1 MNIKRNLSDVI
12 RVVLIAGMAVL
23 ALMLVMEWSEF
34 QDARRPQLETS
45 TTTTSNGVPAA
56 PAAGETPSVVD
67 QPAQEIPLATPS
79 EVPAL
84 VDEAPVSRAQ
94 LVRVQTDTLE
104 VLIDTYGGDI
114 VKVALLR
121 YADELNSSEP
131 LVLLNRNQSMMYIA
145 QSGLVGPN
153 ATDLPSGERPVF
165 AVQQSEFVLDENSD
179 RLNVDLLLQQGDV
192 RITKRY
198 TFHRGDNLVGLSYL
212 VDNRSPEAWTAHLY
226 GQIKRDDH
234 SPGRRA
240 GFGVGGFLGAATTT
254 ADDNYAKFDFGD
266 VAKRPVSFDQQ
277 GGWVAMVQHYFI
289 SAWIPDADQTN
300 HFFLRKLANTNQF
313 LFGFTGPAQQV
324 APGQQGSFSAEFYAG
339 PKDIHRLKEIAP
351 YLERTIDY
359 GPLWFIGLPLF
370 YFLNWIHGF
379 VGNWGIAII
388 LLVVAVKAAFF
399 HLSAT
404 GFRSMARM
412 RKFAPKMQELKE
424 RYGDNRQK
432 FSEEMIKLYKKE
444 KINPMKG
451 CLPMLL
457 QMPVF
462 IALYWVLME
471 NVELRHATFLW
482 INDLSVKDPFFI
494 LPLVYGAT
502 FWFQMKLNPPAQ
514 DPTQQKIMQMM
525 PVFFTVMFMF
535 FPAGLVLYWVTNGIL
550 SIAQQW
556 FITRQIERGDSKA
569 V

>member
-1 MNIKRNLSDVI
+1 MDIKRNFSDWLRVI
-12 RVVLIAGMAVL
+12 LIAGMAVV
-23 ALMLVMEWSEF
+23 ALLLVMEWSEF
-34 QDARRPQLETS
+34 QDARRPQMETS
-45 TTTTSNGVPAA
+45 TTLSEGVPASPGSDA
-56 PAAGETPSVVD
+56 PVPADSAG
-67 QPAQEIPLATPS
+67 QEIPQVVEPDAPATS
-79 EVPAL
+79 GAT
-84 VDEAPVSRAQ
+84 ASSRAQ
-94 LVRVQTDTLE
+94 LIKVRTDTLE

-114 VKVALLR
+114 VKVALLSH
-121 YADELNSSEP
+121 ANELNSPDP

-145 QSGLVGPN
+145 QSGLVGAN
-153 ATDLPSGERPVF
+153 ATDLSNGQRPVF
-165 AVQQSEFVLDENSD
+165 AVQQSEFVLNDGSD
-179 RLNVDLLLQQGDV
+179 RLDVDLRLQQGDV
-192 RITKRY
+192 TITKRY
-198 TFHRGDNLVGLSYL
+198 TFHRGDNLVDLSYL
-212 VDNRSPEAWTAHLY
+212 VDNRSSQLWTAHLY

-234 SPGRRA
+234 VPGRRA
-240 GFGVGGFLGAATTT
+240 GFGIGGFLGAATTT
-254 ADDNYAKFDFGD
+254 ADEKYAKFDFGD
-266 VAKRPVSFDQQ
+266 VAKRPLSFDHQ

-289 SAWIPDADQTN
+289 SAWIPQADETN
-300 HFFLRKLANTNQF
+300 RFFLRKLANTNQF
-313 LFGFTGPAQQV
+313 LFGFTGPAHQV
-324 APGQQGSFSAEFYAG
+324 APGQQGVISAQFYAG
-339 PKDIHRLKEIAP
+339 PKDIHRLKEVAP
-351 YLERTIDY
+351 HLERTIDY

-370 YFLNWIHGF
+370 YFISWIYGF
-379 VGNWGIAII
+379 VGNWGVAII

-404 GFRSMARM
+404 GFRSMAKM

-471 NVELRHATFLW
+471 NVELRHAAFLW
-482 INDLSVKDPFFI
+482 LDDLSVKDPFYI
-494 LPLVYGAT
+494 LPLIYGAT
-502 FWFQMKLNPPAQ
+502 FWFQMRLNPPAQ

-525 PVFFTVMFMF
+525 PIFFTVMFMF
-535 FPAGLVLYWVTNGIL
+535 FPSGLVLYWVVNGIL

-569 V
+569 A

>member
-1 MNIKRNLSDVI
+1 MNIKRNFSDVI
-12 RVVLIAGMAVL
+12 RVVLIAGMAVI
-23 ALMLVMEWSEF
+23 ALMLVMEWSAF
-34 QDARRPQLETS
+34 QDARRPQMETS
-45 TTTTSNGVPAA
+45 TTLSHGVPGTPSVGETPGAEAPNQEIPQLRPSDVPA
-56 PAAGETPSVVD
+56 PAAEN
-67 QPAQEIPLATPS
+67 
-79 EVPAL
+79 
-84 VDEAPVSRAQ
+84 APTSQAQ
-94 LVRVQTDTLE
+94 LVTVRTDTLE

-121 YADELNSSEP
+121 YDAELNSAEP
-131 LVLLNRNQSMMYIA
+131 LVLLNRNQSMTYIA
-145 QSGLVGPN
+145 QSGLVGTN
-153 ATDLPSGERPVF
+153 GTDLSGGERPIF
-165 AVQQSEFVLDENSD
+165 TVQQPEFVLSEDSN
-179 RLNVDLLLQQGDV
+179 RLDVDLLLQQGNV
-192 RITKRY
+192 SITKRY
-198 TFHRGDNLVGLSYL
+198 TFHRGDNLVDLNYL
-212 VDNRSPEAWTAHLY
+212 IDNRSAEPWSAHLY

-240 GFGVGGFLGAATTT
+240 GFGVGGFLGAATTNNE
-254 ADDNYAKFDFGD
+254 DNYAKFNFGK
-266 VAKRPVSFDQQ
+266 VAKRPVSFDYQ

-289 SAWIPDADQTN
+289 SAWIPEADETN
-300 HFFLRKLANTNQF
+300 HFFLHQLPNTNQYV
-313 LFGFTGPAQQV
+313 FGFRGPAHQV
-324 APGQQGSFSAEFYAG
+324 APGQQGVISAEFYAG

-370 YFLNWIHGF
+370 YFLSWIHGF
-379 VGNWGIAII
+379 VGNWGVAII

-399 HLSAT
+399 HLAAT

-471 NVELRHATFLW
+471 NVELRHASFLW
-482 INDLSVKDPFFI
+482 LRDLSVKDPFFI
-494 LPLVYGAT
+494 LPLIYGAT
-502 FWFQMKLNPPAQ
+502 FWFQMRLNPPAQ

-525 PVFFTVMFMF
+525 PIFFTVMFMF
-535 FPAGLVLYWVTNGIL
+535 FPSGLVLYWVTNGVL

-556 FITRQIERGDSKA
+556 FITRQIERGDNKA
-569 V
+569 A

>member
-1 MNIKRNLSDVI
+1 MDIKRNISDWL
-12 RVVLIAGMAVL
+12 RVVLIAGMAVV
-23 ALMLVMEWSEF
+23 ALLLVMEWSDY
-34 QDARRPQLETS
+34 QDAQRPQIE
-45 TTTTSNGVPAA
+45 TTTTLSNGTPATRAAEAPTATDSSAAEIPQVTEPDVSAA
-56 PAAGETPSVVD
+56 PN
-67 QPAQEIPLATPS
+67 QE
-79 EVPAL
+79 
-84 VDEAPVSRAQ
+84 VSSQAQ
-94 LVRVQTDTLE
+94 LVQVRTDTLE

-121 YADELNSSEP
+121 HADELNSPQP

-153 ATDLPSGERPVF
+153 ATDLPNGERPIF
-165 AVQQSEFVLDENSD
+165 AVPQTEFVLQEGSDE
-179 RLNVDLLLQQGDV
+179 LHVDLRLQQGDV
-192 RITKRY
+192 TITKRY
-198 TFHRGDNLVGLSYL
+198 TFHRGDNLVDLTYL
-212 VDNRSPEAWTAHLY
+212 VDNRSDQPWTAHLY

-234 SPGRRA
+234 SPGKRA
-240 GFGVGGFLGAATTT
+240 GFGIGGFLGAATTN

-266 VAKRPVSFDQQ
+266 IAKRPLSFDQR
-277 GGWVAMVQHYFI
+277 GGWIAMVQHYFI
-289 SAWIPDADQTN
+289 SAWIPAADEAN
-300 HFFLRKLANTNQF
+300 RFFLRKLPNTNQF
-313 LFGFTGPAQQV
+313 LFGFTGPAHQV
-324 APGQQGSFSAEFYAG
+324 APGQQGTLSAEFYAG

-351 YLERTIDY
+351 HLELTIDY
-359 GPLWFIGLPLF
+359 GPLWFLGLPLF
-370 YFLNWIHGF
+370 YFLSWIYGF
-379 VGNWGIAII
+379 VGNWGVAII

-404 GFRSMARM
+404 GFRSMAKM

-471 NVELRHATFLW
+471 NVELRHASFLW
-482 INDLSVKDPFFI
+482 LDDLSVKDPFFI
-494 LPLVYGAT
+494 LPLIYGAT

-525 PVFFTVMFMF
+525 PIFFTVMFMF
-535 FPAGLVLYWVTNGIL
+535 FPSGLVLYWVTNGIL

-556 FITRQIERGDSKA
+556 FITRQIERGESKA
-569 V
+569 S

>member
-1 MNIKRNLSDVI
+1 MNIKRNFSDVA
-12 RVVLIAGMAVL
+12 RVLLGAGMAVV
-23 ALMLVMEWSEF
+23 ALLLVMEWSKF
-34 QDARRPQLETS
+34 QEARQPQMETS
-45 TTTTSNGVPAA
+45 TTLSQEAPGVPTLPEA
-56 PAAGETPSVVD
+56 PST
-67 QPAQEIPLATPS
+67 AQEIPQAVPSDVPAPAATA
-79 EVPAL
+79 EVPT
-84 VDEAPVSRAQ
+84 SRAQ
-94 LVRVQTDTLE
+94 LIEVRTDNLE

-114 VKVALLR
+114 VKVALPR
-121 YADELNSSEP
+121 HAAELNSSQP

-145 QSGLVGPN
+145 QSGLVGPD
-153 ATDLPSGERPVF
+153 ATDLPSGERPIF
-165 AVQQSEFVLDENSD
+165 SVQQNRFVLEDGND
-179 RLNVDLLLQQGDV
+179 RLDVDLVLQQGDV

-198 TFHRGDNLVGLSYL
+198 TFHRGDNLINLTYL
-212 VDNRSPEAWTAHLY
+212 IDNASAEPWTAHLY

-234 SPGRRA
+234 KPTRRSGL
-240 GFGVGGFLGAATTT
+240 GFAGFLGAATTS
-254 ADDNYAKFDFGD
+254 DEDNYAKFDFGD
-266 VAKRPVSFDQQ
+266 VAKRPLTFDHQ

-289 SAWIPDADQTN
+289 SAWIPPADQTSR
-300 HFFLRKLANTNQF
+300 FFLRKLPNTNQF
-313 LFGFTGPAQQV
+313 LFGFTGPAQRV
-324 APGQQGSFSAEFYAG
+324 EPGQQGVITANFYAG
-339 PKDIHRLKEIAP
+339 PKDIHRLQEIAP

-399 HLSAT
+399 RLSAT
-404 GFRSMARM
+404 SFRSMAKM

-432 FSEEMIKLYKKE
+432 FSEEMIKLYRKE

-471 NVELRHATFLW
+471 NVELRHASFLW
-482 INDLSVKDPFFI
+482 LRDLSVKDPFFI
-494 LPLVYGAT
+494 LPLIYGAT
-502 FWFQMKLNPPAQ
+502 FFFQMKLNPPAQ

-525 PVFFTVMFMF
+525 PIFFTVMFMF
-535 FPAGLVLYWVTNGIL
+535 FPSGLVLYWVVNGIL

-556 FITRQIERGDSKA
+556 FITRQIERAERSA
-569 V
+569 A